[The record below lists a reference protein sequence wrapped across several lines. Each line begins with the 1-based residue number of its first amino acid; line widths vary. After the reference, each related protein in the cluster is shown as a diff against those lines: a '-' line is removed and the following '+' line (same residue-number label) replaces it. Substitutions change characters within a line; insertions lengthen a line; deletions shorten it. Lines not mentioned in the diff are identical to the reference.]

1 MSFSAKRII
10 FSIIILA
17 TAVSDA
23 QNVFKCDFS
32 GPYYQAGE
40 NQKDIIQKNCS
51 NNYEWGKK
59 DIDISIVKNQDGSSS
74 QLFDIKSIS
83 SGAMQFFVKGFQV
96 WRSKYYR
103 VSFRMKA
110 ESFSGPV
117 RAQIRRIAH
126 PWTVYVKG
134 ISFFP
139 DSEWKTYS
147 FTGPGLEDADHN
159 GFGVMFESGSVGK
172 IYISDV
178 KVEEFPS
185 NPDAG
190 KKERELVRGNLIPR
204 SSYEGER
211 DYFWTSGIYAGA
223 NPDAEFDDPQ
233 IFRAPDGKF
242 GSFCMGFSSPE
253 RYGKTFARSYYMPVR
268 VGQNYIFSFW
278 MKNDREGAKLTSSI
292 LSPDTMK
299 KQAPLVSK
307 SFSASKDWKRFSIS
321 VKIPEQIYD
330 VYIDFS
336 TPAGNGTFMLDGFQ
350 FEAADKISDYSPAY
364 PYELCL
370 STGSQDK
377 RILFHNET
385 LKFKINAS
393 SALSNT
399 ASNPLSAILKI
410 IGYPDR
416 LISEEK
422 LILKPGESIERE
434 IKPGVNGIFRMELIP
449 ENKKDAASQ
458 EMIMAR
464 VPVPR
469 DTGAESFFGTHIT
482 VRPFFI
488 DYAKKAGFKWIRLH
502 DGCTLAK
509 WNIGEAK
516 KDSFKFYDREV
527 DAMKSAGLFILG
539 LPDSSSVPSWAS
551 EPDADGNIFN
561 LAAFSTYCRILAA
574 HYKGRIDFWEVWNE
588 PYMKY
593 FFKGTPQQFSDVFIA
608 GAKGLKEGNPNART
622 LGICSEINDI
632 SFIKSVGSKVWNYA
646 DIMSFHLYFQ
656 NITGDGKHNFGDEI
670 AELKKALSKNCP
682 NEFWNSEGANREL
695 GSNSFYSFQNID
707 PKLNENAVAFASR
720 VWIESA
726 QSGISKT
733 FIYTIHQSD
742 TLIHSGELKMLIGFD
757 RSMTPS
763 AVSNAVCAWAIDGL
777 KYSHSPQ
784 KSGVKQALFKG
795 RDRQTLAIYK
805 DQNIPGR
812 TKLNLSKIP
821 ESWQISDSMG
831 NIPSKSSDSIEIDI
845 SPVFIIAPPE
855 EQKFAEICQSSLFTE

>member
-1 MSFSAKRII
+1 MSFSAKVLSV
-10 FSIIILA
+10 SIIVFMSIA
-17 TAVSDA
+17 INA
-23 QNVFKCDFS
+23 QNTFKCDFS

-40 NQKDIIQKNCS
+40 NQKDTIQKNCV

-59 DIDISIVKNQDGSSS
+59 DIDISIVRNQDGTYS
-74 QLFDIKSIS
+74 QVFDIKSIS

-126 PWTVYVKG
+126 PWTLYVKG

-147 FTGPGLEDADHN
+147 FTGAGLEDADHN

-190 KKERELVRGNLIPR
+190 KKERELVKGNLIPR
-204 SSYEGER
+204 SSYESER

-242 GSFCMGFSSPE
+242 GSFCMGFPSPE

-268 VGQNYIFSFW
+268 AGQNYIFSFW

-330 VYIDFS
+330 AYIDFS
-336 TPAGNGTFMLDGFQ
+336 TSAGNGTFMLDGFQ

-364 PYELCL
+364 PYELGL
-370 STGSQDK
+370 STGVQDN
-377 RILFHNET
+377 RIIFHNKP
-385 LKFKINAS
+385 LSFKITAAS
-393 SALSNT
+393 PISKSV
-399 ASNPLSAILKI
+399 SDPLPVRLKI
-410 IGYPDR
+410 TAYPDR
-416 LISEEK
+416 IISEEK
-422 LILKPGESIERE
+422 LILKPGETLEKE
-434 IKPGVNGIFRMELIP
+434 IQTEVNGIFRIELIP
-449 ENKKDAASQ
+449 ENKKDAATQ
-458 EMIMAR
+458 EMIMAK

-469 DTGAESFFGTHIT
+469 NTGEESFFGTHIT

-502 DGCTLAK
+502 DGCALSK
-509 WNIGEAK
+509 WNIGEPA

-527 DAMKSAGLFILG
+527 DAMKNAGLFILG
-539 LPDSSSVPSWAS
+539 LPDSSSIPSWAS
-551 EPDADGNIFN
+551 EADADGHIFN
-561 LAAFSTYCRILAA
+561 LAAFSEYCRTLAA

-632 SFIKSVGSKVWNYA
+632 GFIKSVDSKIWSYA

-656 NITGDGKHNFGDEI
+656 NITGDGKHKFGDEI

-682 NEFWNSEGANREL
+682 GEFWNSEGANREL
-695 GSNSFYSFQNID
+695 GANSFYSFQNID

-720 VWIESA
+720 VWVESA

-733 FIYTIHQSD
+733 FLYTIHQSD
-742 TLIHSGELKMLIGFD
+742 TAIHSGELKMLIGFD

-777 KYSHSPQ
+777 KPYPCPQ
-784 KSGVKQALFKG
+784 KSGIKQALFKG
-795 RDRQTLAIYK
+795 QDRQTLAIYK
-805 DQNIPGR
+805 DQNIPVR
-812 TKLNLSKIP
+812 TKLDIAKIP
-821 ESWQISDSMG
+821 ESWQIRDAMG
-831 NIPSKSSDSIEIDI
+831 NIPEKSSGKMEIDI

-855 EQKFAEICQSSLFTE
+855 EQKFAEICQSALLTE